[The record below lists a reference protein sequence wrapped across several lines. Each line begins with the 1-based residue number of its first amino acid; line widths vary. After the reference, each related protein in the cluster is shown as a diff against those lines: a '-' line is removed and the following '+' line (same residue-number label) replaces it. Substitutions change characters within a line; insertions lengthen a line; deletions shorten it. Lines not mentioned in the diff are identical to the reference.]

1 MRPLSVGHVRRSA
14 YLIIDGTVVKK
25 CGGVILQHSARRSDR
40 YLFRLPCNWIH
51 DSTLKFPL
59 LDESLNATI
68 QVRFKL
74 QCVRQLLHEIM
85 RILDY
90 AISH

>member
-25 CGGVILQHSARRSDR
+25 CGGVILQHSARSDR